1 MSGMA
6 QEMAQEIEL
15 KFRLGAGAA
24 ARLAAHPALAGED
37 SVQSLR
43 SVYFDTPD
51 QALRRAGWGLRVRA
65 TGRGFVQTLK
75 GQTGGD
81 VLNRAE
87 WETPVPSEALDW
99 RAVKT
104 TPAAALL
111 KGRRRDLSP
120 RFASTVRR
128 RARLVA
134 FEGAVIEAA
143 YDEGELSAGGRVE
156 PLRELE
162 LELKDGPPQALF
174 ALARRLSADIALV
187 PLFESKAERGWRLA
201 KGLERAPRTAL
212 ADPLPRALS
221 AEAALRR
228 TALAALGQVSANAEL
243 LRRVRRPEAL
253 HQLRVGLRRLRAAL
267 SVFAPLL
274 GEDAAPVVAELK
286 WLAHETD
293 AARDLD
299 VFIRDV
305 FHPAALETPD
315 PDLAPLGLR
324 LLAARSGAYRRAM
337 AAIDSPRYAAL
348 MFETLAWIE
357 TGAWRTDPDPVRAW
371 RRQRPV
377 AAFAAEALERLSRRV
392 RRGGRRLDQ
401 LDVAGR
407 HRLRIRVKRLRY
419 AAEFFAGLF
428 DRPGRERRFRAGL
441 EQTQDAFG
449 ALNDLAVAR
458 DRIPA
463 EARLTSPEIAFA
475 AGRLIGRREQSAPV
489 LLLASSRAFARLSRT
504 RRFWR

>member
-1 MSGMA
+1 MSGMT
-6 QEMAQEIEL
+6 QEIEL
-15 KFRLGAGAA
+15 KFRLGPGAA

-37 SVQSLR
+37 SVQTLR

-51 QALRRAGWGLRVRA
+51 QVLRRAGWGLRVRA

-87 WETPVPSEALDW
+87 WETPVSSEALDW
-99 RAVKT
+99 QAVKT
-104 TPAAALL
+104 TPAAVLL

-134 FEGAVIEAA
+134 FDGAVIEAA
-143 YDEGELSAGGRVE
+143 YDEGELSAGGHVE

-174 ALARRLSADIALV
+174 ALARRPSADIAPGPLV
-187 PLFESKAERGWRLA
+187 ESKAERGWRLA
-201 KGLERAPRTAL
+201 EGLERAPRTAR

-228 TALAALGQVSANAEL
+228 TALAALAQVSANAEL

-274 GEDAAPVVAELK
+274 GQDAAPVIAELK

-305 FHPAALETPD
+305 FHPAALEARSP
-315 PDLAPLGLR
+315 G
-324 LLAARSGAYRRAM
+324 LAALGRHLLTARGQAYDRVL
-337 AAIDSPRYAAL
+337 AAIAAPRYALL
-348 MFETLAWIE
+348 MLETTAWIE
-357 TGAWRTDPDPVRAW
+357 TAALPDDPVAPFAVEALSRLHHQVKHRA
-371 RRQRPV
+371 RDLTDLD
-377 AAFAAEALERLSRRV
+377 AEA
-392 RRGGRRLDQ
+392 
-401 LDVAGR
+401 R
-407 HRLRIRVKRLRY
+407 HHLRIRAKRLRY
-419 AAEFFAGLF
+419 AAEFFADLF
-428 DRPGRERRFRAGL
+428 PARRRARYLKALERL
-441 EQTQDAFG
+441 QDTLG

-458 DRIPA
+458 DKIPG
-463 EARLTSPEIAFA
+463 EAALDDASVAFA
-475 AGRLIGRREQSAPV
+475 AGRVIGRRERDEAA
-489 LLLASSRAFARLSRT
+489 LLAAAVKACGRFHDAKPFWTGRRSRQKRS
-504 RRFWR
+504 

>member
-1 MSGMA
+1 MSGMT
-6 QEMAQEIEL
+6 QEIEL
-15 KFRLGAGAA
+15 KFRLGPGAA

-37 SVQSLR
+37 SVQTLR

-51 QALRRAGWGLRVRA
+51 QVLRRAGWGLRVRA
-65 TGRGFVQTLK
+65 TGRRFVQTLK

-87 WETPVPSEALDW
+87 WETPVAGEALDW
-99 RAVKT
+99 KALKA

-111 KGRRRDLSP
+111 KGRRRDLAP
-120 RFASTVRR
+120 CFASTVRR
-128 RARLVA
+128 RTRLVA
-134 FEGAVIEAA
+134 FGAVIEAA
-143 YDEGELSAGGRVE
+143 YDEGELSAGDRVE

-201 KGLERAPRTAL
+201 EGLERAPRTAL
-212 ADPLPRALS
+212 VDPLPRALS

-253 HQLRVGLRRLRAAL
+253 HQLRVGQRRLRAAL
-267 SVFAPLL
+267 SVFKPLL
-274 GEDAAPVVAELK
+274 GQDAAPVVAELK

-348 MFETLAWIE
+348 MFEALAWIE
-357 TGAWRTDPDPVRAW
+357 TGAWRSDPDPVRTW

-377 AAFAAEALERLSRRV
+377 ADFAAEALQRLNRRI
-392 RRGGRRLDQ
+392 RRGGRRLDR
-401 LDVAGR
+401 LDAAGR

-428 DRPGRERRFRAGL
+428 DHPRRERRFLKSL
-441 EQTQDAFG
+441 EQVQDRFG

-475 AGRLIGRREQSAPV
+475 AGRLIGRREQSAAV
-489 LLLASSRAFARLSRT
+489 LYAASGRAFARLSRA
-504 RRFWR
+504 RPYWRG

>member
-15 KFRLGAGAA
+15 KFRLGPGAA

-37 SVQSLR
+37 SVQTLR

-51 QALRRAGWGLRVRA
+51 HALRRAGWGLRVRA

-201 KGLERAPRTAL
+201 EGSERAPRFARV
-212 ADPLPRALS
+212 DPLPRALS

-305 FHPAALETPD
+305 FHPAALETPA

-392 RRGGRRLDQ
+392 QHGGRRLDQ

-441 EQTQDAFG
+441 EQVQDAFG

-463 EARLTSPEIAFA
+463 EARLTSPEIAFT

-489 LLLASSRAFARLSRT
+489 LLLASSRAFARLSRA

>member
-1 MSGMA
+1 MSGA
-6 QEMAQEIEL
+6 AQEIEL
-15 KFRLGAGAA
+15 KFRLGPGAA
-24 ARLAAHPALAGED
+24 ARLAVHPALAGEE
-37 SVQSLR
+37 SVQDLR

-81 VLNRAE
+81 VLRRAE
-87 WETPVPSEALDW
+87 WETPVSSEALDMT
-99 RAVKT
+99 ALKA
-104 TPAAALL
+104 TPVAARL
-111 KGRRRDLSP
+111 KGRRDLSP

-128 RARLVA
+128 RARLIA

-143 YDEGELSAGGRVE
+143 YDEGDLSAGDRAE

-162 LELKDGPPQALF
+162 LELKDGPPEALF
-174 ALARRLSADIALV
+174 ALARRLSADVALV

-201 KGLERAPRTAL
+201 EGAERAPRFAV
-212 ADPLPRALS
+212 ADPLPRALTT
-221 AEAALRR
+221 EEALRR
-228 TALAALGQVSANAEL
+228 TALVALGQVSANAEL

-253 HQLRVGLRRLRAAL
+253 HQMRVGLRRLRAAL
-267 SVFAPLL
+267 SVFASLL
-274 GEDAAPVVAELK
+274 GEDAEPVVAELR

-305 FHPAALETPD
+305 FHPAALATPD
-315 PDLAPLGLR
+315 PGLAPLGLR

-337 AAIDSPRYAAL
+337 TAINSPRYAAL
-348 MFETLAWIE
+348 MLETLAWIE
-357 TGAWRTDPDPVRAW
+357 TGPWRTDPDPVRTW
-371 RRQRPV
+371 RRARPV
-377 AAFAAEALERLSRRV
+377 AAFAGEALERLNRRV
-392 RRGGRRLDQ
+392 RRGGRRLDR
-401 LDVAGR
+401 LDAAGR

-428 DRPGRERRFRAGL
+428 DHPRRERRFLKAL
-441 EQTQDAFG
+441 ETTQDAFG

-463 EARLTSPEIAFA
+463 EARLTAPEIAFA
-475 AGRLIGRREQSAPV
+475 AGRLIGRREQDAAA
-489 LLLASSRAFARLSRT
+489 LHAASDRAFARLSET
-504 RRFWR
+504 RPFWRR

>member
-1 MSGMA
+1 M
-6 QEMAQEIEL
+6 
-15 KFRLGAGAA
+15 
-24 ARLAAHPALAGED
+24 
-37 SVQSLR
+37 
-43 SVYFDTPD
+43 
-51 QALRRAGWGLRVRA
+51 
-65 TGRGFVQTLK
+65 
-75 GQTGGD
+75 
-81 VLNRAE
+81 
-87 WETPVPSEALDW
+87 
-99 RAVKT
+99 
-104 TPAAALL
+104 
-111 KGRRRDLSP
+111 
-120 RFASTVRR
+120 
-128 RARLVA
+128 
-134 FEGAVIEAA
+134 IEAA

-174 ALARRLSADIALV
+174 ALARRLSADVALV

-201 KGLERAPRTAL
+201 EGSERAPRFARVDT
-212 ADPLPRALS
+212 LPRALS

-267 SVFAPLL
+267 SVFSPLL

-315 PDLAPLGLR
+315 ADLAPLGLR

-377 AAFAAEALERLSRRV
+377 SAFAAEALERLSRRV
-392 RRGGRRLDQ
+392 QHGGRRLDQ

-441 EQTQDAFG
+441 EQVQDAFG

-489 LLLASSRAFARLSRT
+489 LLLASSRAFARLARA
-504 RRFWR
+504 RPFWR

>member
-1 MSGMA
+1 MSGMT
-6 QEMAQEIEL
+6 QEIEL
-15 KFRLGAGAA
+15 KFRLGPGAA

-37 SVQSLR
+37 SVQTLR

-51 QALRRAGWGLRVRA
+51 QVLRRAGWGLRVRA

-87 WETPVPSEALDW
+87 WETPVASEALDW
-99 RAVKT
+99 KALKA

-111 KGRRRDLSP
+111 KGRRRDLAP
-120 RFASTVRR
+120 CFASTVRR
-128 RARLVA
+128 RTRLVA
-134 FEGAVIEAA
+134 YDGAVIEAA
-143 YDEGELSAGGRVE
+143 YDEGELSAGDRVE

-201 KGLERAPRTAL
+201 EGLERAPRTAR

-267 SVFAPLL
+267 SVFKPLL
-274 GEDAAPVVAELK
+274 GQDAAPIVAELK

-357 TGAWRTDPDPVRAW
+357 TGAWRSDPDPVRTW

-377 AAFAAEALERLSRRV
+377 ADFAAEALQRLNRRV
-392 RRGGRRLDQ
+392 RRGGRRLDR
-401 LDVAGR
+401 LDATGR

-428 DRPGRERRFRAGL
+428 DHPRREWRFLKSL
-441 EQTQDAFG
+441 EQVQDRFG

-458 DRIPA
+458 DRISA

-475 AGRLIGRREQSAPV
+475 AGRLIGRRERSAAV
-489 LLLASSRAFARLSRT
+489 LHAASGRAFARLSRA
-504 RRFWR
+504 RPYWRG

>member
-1 MSGMA
+1 MSGMT
-6 QEMAQEIEL
+6 QEIEL
-15 KFRLGAGAA
+15 KFRLGPGAA
-24 ARLAAHPALAGED
+24 ARLASHPALAGED
-37 SVQSLR
+37 SVQTLR

-51 QALRRAGWGLRVRA
+51 QVLRRAGWGLRVRA

-87 WETPVPSEALDW
+87 WETPVAGEALDW
-99 RAVKT
+99 KALKA

-111 KGRRRDLSP
+111 KGRRRDLAP
-120 RFASTVRR
+120 CFASTVRR
-128 RARLVA
+128 RTRLVA
-134 FEGAVIEAA
+134 YDGAVIEAA
-143 YDEGELSAGGRVE
+143 YDEGELSAGDRVE

-162 LELKDGPPQALF
+162 LELKDGPPQTLF

-201 KGLERAPRTAL
+201 EGLERAPRTAL

-221 AEAALRR
+221 AEQALRR

-267 SVFAPLL
+267 SVFKPLL
-274 GEDAAPVVAELK
+274 GQDAEPVVAELK

-299 VFIRDV
+299 VFIRGV
-305 FHPAALETPD
+305 FHLAALETPD

-324 LLAARSGAYRRAM
+324 LLAARGGAYRRAM
-337 AAIDSPRYAAL
+337 AAIESPRYGAL
-348 MFETLAWIE
+348 MLQTLAWIE
-357 TGAWRTDPDPVRAW
+357 TGAWRSDPDPVRTW

-377 AAFAAEALERLSRRV
+377 ADFAAEALKRLNRRV
-392 RRGGRRLDQ
+392 RRGGRRLDR
-401 LDVAGR
+401 LDAAGR
-407 HRLRIRVKRLRY
+407 HHLRIRVKRLRY

-428 DRPGRERRFRAGL
+428 EHPGRERRFRKGL
-441 EQTQDAFG
+441 ERAQDAFG
-449 ALNDLAVAR
+449 ALNDLTVAR

-463 EARLTSPEIAFA
+463 EARLTSPQIAFA
-475 AGRLIGRREQSAPV
+475 AGRLIGRRERSAAA
-489 LLLASSRAFARLSRT
+489 LRAAADRAFARLARA
-504 RRFWR
+504 RPFWPG

>member
-15 KFRLGAGAA
+15 KFRLGPRAA

-99 RAVKT
+99 QAVKT

-156 PLRELE
+156 SLRELE

-174 ALARRLSADIALV
+174 ALARRLSADVALV
-187 PLFESKAERGWRLA
+187 PLFESKAERGWRWPRDRSA
-201 KGLERAPRTAL
+201 RRAPPSPIPCPA
-212 ADPLPRALS
+212 PCPPR
-221 AEAALRR
+221 
-228 TALAALGQVSANAEL
+228 
-243 LRRVRRPEAL
+243 P
-253 HQLRVGLRRLRAAL
+253 
-267 SVFAPLL
+267 PC
-274 GEDAAPVVAELK
+274 
-286 WLAHETD
+286 
-293 AARDLD
+293 AAR
-299 VFIRDV
+299 
-305 FHPAALETPD
+305 PWP
-315 PDLAPLGLR
+315 PW
-324 LLAARSGAYRRAM
+324 ARSRPTPNCCAGSGGPRPCISCAWACVACAPPCPCSPPAGRGRRSRRRRAEM
-337 AAIDSPRYAAL
+337 A
-348 MFETLAWIE
+348 
-357 TGAWRTDPDPVRAW
+357 GA
-371 RRQRPV
+371 
-377 AAFAAEALERLSRRV
+377 
-392 RRGGRRLDQ
+392 
-401 LDVAGR
+401 
-407 HRLRIRVKRLRY
+407 
-419 AAEFFAGLF
+419 
-428 DRPGRERRFRAGL
+428 
-441 EQTQDAFG
+441 
-449 ALNDLAVAR
+449 
-458 DRIPA
+458 
-463 EARLTSPEIAFA
+463 
-475 AGRLIGRREQSAPV
+475 
-489 LLLASSRAFARLSRT
+489 
-504 RRFWR
+504 

>member
-6 QEMAQEIEL
+6 QEVEL
-15 KFRLGAGAA
+15 KFRLGPGAA
-24 ARLAAHPALAGED
+24 ARLDAHPALAGEE
-37 SVQSLR
+37 SVHALR

-65 TGRGFVQTLK
+65 TKRGFVQTLK
-75 GQTGGD
+75 GQTGCD

-87 WETPVPSEALDW
+87 WDMPVASEALDW
-99 RAVKT
+99 AALKT

-111 KGRRRDLSP
+111 KGRRRDLAP

-128 RARLVA
+128 RVRLVA

-143 YDEGELSAGGRVE
+143 YDEGELSAGDRVE

-201 KGLERAPRTAL
+201 EGLECAPRFAL
-212 ADPLPRALS
+212 VDPLPRALS

-267 SVFAPLL
+267 SVFKPLL
-274 GEDAAPVVAELK
+274 GQDAAPVVAALK

-324 LLAARSGAYRRAM
+324 PLAARRGAYPRAL
-337 AAIDSPRYAAL
+337 AALDSPRSAPAPP
-348 MFETLAWIE
+348 EPP
-357 TGAWRTDPDPVRAW
+357 G
-371 RRQRPV
+371 RRQ
-377 AAFAAEALERLSRRV
+377 
-392 RRGGRRLDQ
+392 
-401 LDVAGR
+401 
-407 HRLRIRVKRLRY
+407 
-419 AAEFFAGLF
+419 
-428 DRPGRERRFRAGL
+428 
-441 EQTQDAFG
+441 
-449 ALNDLAVAR
+449 
-458 DRIPA
+458 
-463 EARLTSPEIAFA
+463 
-475 AGRLIGRREQSAPV
+475 
-489 LLLASSRAFARLSRT
+489 
-504 RRFWR
+504 